1 MMNTRVCLGLA
12 LCGLLAG
19 LSTGCTST
27 PMVARAQN
35 ELPEPFVRPASYG
48 YQPDPH
54 QVIDESLHGSKVNH
68 YNVPANNPHQP
79 VPANWHHLNAGGGG
93 GAAYGPAATGP
104 SGAACKTCPA
114 HAECPHC
121 QGHPAAGQNCPFCQS
136 AVSGSGQGGLHD
148 PHGLIGKGVE
158 HLRRPYPEHHF
169 SYSYSRPNNLSYP
182 PPQVPG
188 GAIVYPYYTLKG
200 PSDFFRDDGRVDGTA
215 TNY

>member
-19 LSTGCTST
+19 MSTGCAST

-54 QVIDESLHGSKVNH
+54 QLVQESVHGTKVSH
-68 YNVPANNPHQP
+68 YNANNPYQP
-79 VPANWHHLNAGGGG
+79 APATWHNHVHGTPAG
-93 GAAYGPAATGP
+93 YGPATSCPP
-104 SGAACKTCPA
+104 S
-114 HAECPHC
+114 AECPHC
-121 QGHPAAGQNCPFCQS
+121 QGHPANGACPFCQS
-136 AVSGSGQGGLHD
+136 GGSGVHGMLHN
-148 PHGLIGKGVE
+148 GIQ
-158 HLRRPYPEHHF
+158 HLRGPYPQHHV
-169 SYSYSRPNNLSYP
+169 SYSYSRPNNLQYP

-200 PSDFFRDDGRVDGTA
+200 PSDFFRE
-215 TNY
+215 

>member
-19 LSTGCTST
+19 MSTGCAST

-54 QVIDESLHGSKVNH
+54 QLVQESLHGTAVNH
-68 YNVPANNPHQP
+68 YNVPANNPYQP
-79 VPANWHHLNAGGGG
+79 VPANWHNHMHGG
-93 GAAYGPAATGP
+93 GAAYGPAASCPPG
-104 SGAACKTCPA
+104 GGCRTCPP

-121 QGHPAAGQNCPFCQS
+121 QGHPAAGSACPFCQS
-136 AVSGSGQGGLHD
+136 SVSGAGGLHD
-148 PHGLIGKGVE
+148 PHGLIGHGMQHLKG
-158 HLRRPYPEHHF
+158 PYPKHSF
-169 SYSYSRPNNLSYP
+169 SYSYCQPNNLSYP

-188 GAIVYPYYTLKG
+188 GAVVYPYYTLKG
-200 PSDFFRDDGRVDGTA
+200 PSDFFRDDGRVKGT
-215 TNY
+215 NF

>member
-19 LSTGCTST
+19 MSTGCASA

-54 QVIDESLHGSKVNH
+54 QLIDESLHGTSVNH
-68 YNVPANNPHQP
+68 YNVPADNPYQP
-79 VPANWHHLNAGGGG
+79 VPASWHQHLQGG
-93 GAAYGPAATGP
+93 GAAYGPATANSAPG
-104 SGAACKTCPA
+104 GACKTCPP

-121 QGHPAAGQNCPFCQS
+121 QGHPSAGQTCPFCQS
-136 AVSGSGQGGLHD
+136 SVSDPGAGGLHD
-148 PHGLIGKGVE
+148 PNGLFGRGVQ
-158 HLRRPYPEHHF
+158 HLRQPYPQHHF
-169 SYSYSRPNNLSYP
+169 TYSYKRPNNLVYP

-200 PSDFFRDDGRVDGTA
+200 PSDFFRDDGRVKGH
-215 TNY
+215 NF

>member
-19 LSTGCTST
+19 MSTGCAST

-54 QVIDESLHGSKVNH
+54 QLVDDSLHGTKVSH
-68 YNVPANNPHQP
+68 YNANNPYQP
-79 VPANWHHLNAGGGG
+79 VPATWHNHVHGTQAG
-93 GAAYGPAATGP
+93 YGPATSCPPGGGCPP
-104 SGAACKTCPA
+104 S
-114 HAECPHC
+114 AECPHC
-121 QGHPAAGQNCPFCQS
+121 QGHPASGSACPFCQS
-136 AVSGSGQGGLHD
+136 GGNGVHGMLHNS
-148 PHGLIGKGVE
+148 IQ
-158 HLRRPYPEHHF
+158 HLRGPYPQHHV
-169 SYSYSRPNNLSYP
+169 SYSYSRPNNLQYP

-200 PSDFFRDDGRVDGTA
+200 PSDFFRDDGRVKG